1 MRAVGVNGLIG
12 RKSVDLFCC
21 MKATPFFFRYK
32 LHHVVI
38 WLLLGAVW
46 YYLRYEDYSTTQ
58 KALLVTVVK
67 VIDLALMVYIANYLL
82 IPKLLYRKKY
92 GWFAFLLLLMI
103 ATSSVSK
110 MYIIGSIL
118 NNPALYHWT
127 DNLKARIYDNVIPH
141 IFLVIAG
148 MAFKL
153 LLDYN
158 KTQKRLLEIAREK
171 AETELN
177 FLKAQI
183 NPHFLFNSLNAV
195 YFLIE
200 KSNTEAREALHK
212 FSDMLRYQLY
222 ETKGEKISIEKELRY
237 LQDYI
242 GLQKLR
248 NENCLVQWNVDP
260 VVNKCFI
267 EPFLLL
273 PFVENSFKHLS
284 HFGKEKA
291 NEVKIALAKQNGSM
305 KFSISNTIE
314 TNNATTEP
322 GGIGLTNVKRR
333 LELLYPQ
340 KHHLQVEEKD
350 GWFAVCL
357 TLKIDQ
363 K

>member
-1 MRAVGVNGLIG
+1 MRARQL
-12 RKSVDLFCC
+12 
-21 MKATPFFFRYK
+21 FFRYK
-32 LHHVVI
+32 LHHFLI
-38 WLLLGAVW
+38 WLLLGALW
-46 YYLRYEDYSTTQ
+46 FYLRYQDYSTTQ
-58 KALLVTVVK
+58 RALLVTVVK
-67 VIDLALMVYIANYLL
+67 VVDLALMVYVANYLL

-92 GWFAFLLLLMI
+92 GWFTLFLLLMI
-103 ATSSVSK
+103 ATSSAAK

-158 KTQKRLLEIAREK
+158 NMQKRLLQVAKEK

-183 NPHFLFNSLNAV
+183 NPHFLFNSLNSV
-195 YFLIE
+195 YFLID
-200 KSNTEAREALHK
+200 KNNTEAREALHK

-222 ETKGEKISIEKELRY
+222 ETGGEKISVEKELRY

-248 NENCLVQWNVDP
+248 NENCAVQFNVDP
-260 VVNKCFI
+260 AINKCFI

-284 HFGKEKA
+284 HFA
-291 NEVKIALAKQNGSM
+291 QNRSNEVRIALAKQNGTM
-305 KFSISNTIE
+305 EFSIRNTME
-314 TNNATTEP
+314 ANNATEGL
-322 GGIGLTNVKRR
+322 GGIGLVNVKRR

-340 KHHLQVEEKD
+340 KHQLDVEEKE
-350 GWFAVCL
+350 GWFDVRL
-357 TLKIDQ
+357 TLKIDA